1 MRTIL
6 SLRIDYYPSE
16 LCKIIEYFSQ
26 FDKVL
31 VYQET
36 RSKLHLHI
44 RYESNKTRQYLV
56 GKKMFKTLDIQPR
69 NRHAHHTIMETAKDG
84 SEKWCT
90 KHKDCK
96 MGSFT
101 YIAKN
106 CKLLLNKGYDEDF
119 ISHIQK
125 VGKRILA
132 QSKKPVYIKII
143 DLYNLNSN
151 STPDDCSDAI
161 MSYYVDNDV
170 IPPMEKHLPN
180 LVHKIRWTLD
190 HRTPWAK
197 HSSYRKNYKETTKH
211 LFSILFT

>member
-36 RSKLHLHI
+36 QTKLHLHI
-44 RYESNKTRQYLV
+44 RYESCKTRQYLV
-56 GKKMFKTLDIQPR
+56 GTKMFKTLNIQPR
-69 NRHAHHTIMETAKDG
+69 NRHAHHTIMETGKDG

-106 CKLLLNKGYDEDF
+106 CKLLLNKGYDDDF

-125 VGKRILA
+125 IGKQILA
-132 QSKKPVYIKII
+132 QSKKPRHVKII
-143 DLYNLNSN
+143 DLYNLNCN
-151 STPDDCSDAI
+151 STPEDCANAI
-161 MSYYVDNDV
+161 MDFFTEHNI
-170 IPPMEKHLPN
+170 IPPMEQHLPN

-190 HRTPWAK
+190 HQTPWAK
-197 HSSYRKNYKETTKH
+197 YGSYKKNYRAQAKH
-211 LFSILFT
+211 LFRIQFT